1 MYRFATGSWLMSE
14 IIWHLEGGIIDFSI
28 VDDFFVYAS
37 ILIIMVGV
45 AFVHRNMMLIK
56 IHEKKLQEKTES
68 DPNTMKEAND
78 DETQKD
84 KPKEEGSGLQ
94 EKNE

>member
-1 MYRFATGSWLMSE
+1 MSE